1 MLLLI
6 IRFIYVKTNYQ
17 FQASV
22 LLVPQ
27 MVRFFFFWNSVN
39 FLAISSYKNMAA
51 IQVLTKI
58 IFCENISP
66 EVSVEL
72 LHLRIR
78 TIGKFCEHLER
89 AMQREQ

>member
-1 MLLLI
+1 
-6 IRFIYVKTNYQ
+6 
-17 FQASV
+17 
-22 LLVPQ
+22 
-27 MVRFFFFWNSVN
+27 
-39 FLAISSYKNMAA
+39 MAA

-66 EVSVEL
+66 EVSMEL

-78 TIGKFCEHLER
+78 TIGKFWEHLER

>member
-1 MLLLI
+1 
-6 IRFIYVKTNYQ
+6 
-17 FQASV
+17 
-22 LLVPQ
+22 
-27 MVRFFFFWNSVN
+27 
-39 FLAISSYKNMAA
+39 MAA

-72 LHLRIR
+72 LHLSIR